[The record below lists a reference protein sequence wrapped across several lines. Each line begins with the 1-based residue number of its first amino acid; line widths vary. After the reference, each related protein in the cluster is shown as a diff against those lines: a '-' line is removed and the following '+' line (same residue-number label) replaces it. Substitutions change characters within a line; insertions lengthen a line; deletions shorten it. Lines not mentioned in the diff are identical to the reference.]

1 MILSIIVPFHN
12 SEKKCHRL
20 LKTLADVQSPAV
32 ELVLVDDGSTD
43 ATPSVLEGFSHTS
56 RASTIIV
63 SQENRGPGG
72 ARNAGLKAASG
83 EYVWFVDSDDD
94 IDLKAVNFVMS
105 LRESK
110 YDLIDFNYV
119 SRGDVVNSMR
129 LSVGEHEDEVMLRSV
144 LLNGFGRIC
153 TKVIRRELI
162 LDNEI
167 EYPEFCIYE
176 DNALLF
182 VYPFFVK
189 KMFKSDIVGYFHCED
204 YDSVTRSVFS
214 FRYLDRM
221 YTAAYG
227 FSRSLELASPEERD
241 VLEVKFIRLYLLNT
255 VRKLTNKKSGIS
267 WRLIARI
274 MRQYR
279 MDAKVLGVKSSP
291 LRHLAGSVRRRLIF
305 VILWNVSCFLPDQ
318 QRYFKD
324 TRDAIW
330 GK

>member
-20 LKTLADVQSPAV
+20 LETLAGVQSPVV

-43 ATPSVLEGFSHTS
+43 ETPSVLNAFSRIS
-56 RASTIIV
+56 KVRTIII
-63 SQENRGPGG
+63 SQENKGPGG

-94 IDLKAVNFVMS
+94 IDLKAVDVVMH
-105 LRESK
+105 LREK
-110 YDLIDFNYV
+110 EYDLIDFNYI
-119 SRGDVVNSMR
+119 SRGIVVNRMT
-129 LSVGEHEDEVMLRSV
+129 LPVGGHEDEAMLRSV
-144 LLNGFGRIC
+144 LLDGFGRIC

-162 LDNEI
+162 LENDI
-167 EYPEFCIYE
+167 KYPEFCIYE

-182 VYPFFVK
+182 VYPFFVRK
-189 KMFKSDIVGYFHCED
+189 LFKSDVVGYFHCEE
-204 YDSVTRSVFS
+204 YGSVTRSVFS

-221 YTAAYG
+221 HTAVYG
-227 FSRSLELASPEERD
+227 FSKSIELASSEERE
-241 VLEVKFIRLYLLNT
+241 VLEAKFIRLYLLNT
-255 VRKLTNKKSGIS
+255 IRKFTNKKSKIS

-279 MDAKVLGVKSSP
+279 MDAQALGVKSSP
-291 LRHLAGSVRRRLIF
+291 FKYLTGSVRRKLIF

-318 QRYFKD
+318 QRYFKGN
-324 TRDAIW
+324 RDAVW